1 MGISGTM
8 QLTNPSA
15 MASSKTQEN
24 TGGIFETD
32 DTYTFDVDF
41 SAEGPTYVFT
51 GDFDFV
57 DGGDQSYSFSP
68 GAGFP
73 GSFDLNAADGTF
85 TYTVTAAQVLASGA
99 TSHTGTVQ
107 GNSTFG
113 GFDVDTLNFNFTL
126 CFAAGTG
133 ISTPTGERPIE
144 DLAIGDLVT
153 TAEGRSVPVKWIG
166 RTSIHPMFKPAD
178 RLEPVRIRAGA
189 FAPGVPNRDLIVT
202 ADHGMVLDGM
212 VITAGALVNG
222 TSVQWVDW
230 RRFGQTIAYYHV
242 ETAAHDVILA
252 NGAAAE
258 TYIDY
263 VARSSFDNHAEYLA
277 LYGDEAAISEMPLPR
292 VSSARMVPAH
302 LRDRLS
308 GTATTGPACA
318 AASRS
323 RAIA

>member
-1 MGISGTM
+1 MGASGTM
-8 QLTNPSA
+8 QLTNPSL
-15 MASSKTQEN
+15 MASSTTQEN
-24 TGGIFETD
+24 VGQPYATD
-32 DTYTFDVDF
+32 DIYNFDIDF
-41 SAEGPTYVFT
+41 SAIGPTFVFT
-51 GDFDFV
+51 GDFNFF
-57 DGGDQSYSFSP
+57 DGGNGSGYTFIPS
-68 GAGFP
+68 GAFP
-73 GSFDLNAADGTF
+73 GTFNIHPSDGVF
-85 TYTVTAAQVLASGA
+85 TYTVTAAQVQASGLN
-99 TSHTGTVQ
+99 SHSGTV
-107 GNSTFG
+107 SASSSFG
-113 GFDVDTLNFNFTL
+113 SSDVDTLNFNFTL
-126 CFAAGTG
+126 CFAVGTG
-133 ISTPTGERPIE
+133 IATPEGEQAVE

-153 TAEGRSVPVKWIG
+153 TADGRSVPVKWIG

-292 VSSARMVPAH
+292 ISSARMVPAH

-308 GTATTGPACA
+308 GTETTGPACA
-318 AASRS
+318 AT
-323 RAIA
+323 

>member
-1 MGISGTM
+1 MGLSGVM
-8 QLTNPSA
+8 QLTNPSVA
-15 MASSKTQEN
+15 ASSTTQEN
-24 TGGIFETD
+24 IGTGNQTD
-32 DTYTFDVDF
+32 DTYTYDVDF
-41 SAEGPTYVFT
+41 SAIGTTFVFT
-51 GDFDFV
+51 GDFEFV
-57 DGGDQSYSFSP
+57 DGSSDSNYGFTPSAS
-68 GAGFP
+68 FP
-73 GSFDLNAADGTF
+73 GTFNLNAADGTF
-85 TYTVTAAQVLASGA
+85 TYTVTAAQVQASGLN
-99 TSHTGTVQ
+99 SHSGTVQ
-107 GNSTFG
+107 GSSTFSS
-113 GFDVDTLNFNFTL
+113 FDTDTLNFNFTL

-133 ISTPTGERPIE
+133 IATPHGERAVE

-166 RTSIHPMFKPAD
+166 RTSISPMFKPAD

-189 FAPGVPNRDLIVT
+189 FAPGVPNRDLTVT

-222 TSVQWVDW
+222 TSVHWVDW

-242 ETAAHDVILA
+242 ETDAHDVILA

-277 LYGDEAAISEMPLPR
+277 LYGDEAAIPEMPLPR
-292 VSSARMVPAH
+292 ISAARMVPAY

-308 GTATTGPACA
+308 GQGQDA
-318 AASRS
+318 A
-323 RAIA
+323 